1 MVNDGGGPRAYCYAL
16 VSVSSAAADADPTVP
31 IPISDL
37 IGAIDNHD
45 VRWDGALI
53 GLLPELRGA
62 SGLVEKHCAR
72 DVSGELLKALNDPER
87 FVAAHVL
94 LGRLNRTKVRTSGGE
109 YDGLRVVLYYDGKT
123 VIDAE
128 QRTGLKKRWIE
139 RLRKP
144 ATK

>member
-1 MVNDGGGPRAYCYAL
+1 M
-16 VSVSSAAADADPTVP
+16 
-31 IPISDL
+31 
-37 IGAIDNHD
+37 
-45 VRWDGALI
+45 
-53 GLLPELRGA
+53 
-62 SGLVEKHCAR
+62 
-72 DVSGELLKALNDPER
+72 DPER

-109 YDGLRVVLYYDGKT
+109 YDGLRVVLYCDGKT

-128 QRTGLKKRWIE
+128 QRTGLKKRWSE